1 MEEKHINMIEP
12 VEDSA
17 FKKREKMMYY
27 KCVDCG
33 CICPIK
39 EEKLDEWKQK
49 YNTYPCHC
57 PNCKKLRANK
67 SFVTKVENN

>member
-1 MEEKHINMIEP
+1 MEEKKFNMIEP

-17 FKKREKMMYY
+17 PEKREKMMYF

-39 EEKLDEWKQK
+39 EAKLSEWFKAHG
-49 YNTYPCHC
+49 TFPCHC
-57 PNCKKLRANK
+57 VNCKKRRENSMK
-67 SFVTKVENN
+67 KNENN